1 MKVEKKTGA
10 FYIIGYLLEL
20 IIKYGD
26 WKKYILINLVN
37 LGSKYGNFL
46 HIFLKN
52 PPLYTLHQILFLVAM
67 VQKSCI
73 IICTII
79 EYPTILW
86 WKKSNPKEK

>member
-26 WKKYILINLVN
+26 WKKKLINLVN

-52 PPLYTLHQILFLVAM
+52 PPLYFFAPDFIFGCHGAKILYNSLHNNWIPNHLM
-67 VQKSCI
+67 M
-73 IICTII
+73 
-79 EYPTILW
+79 
-86 WKKSNPKEK
+86 KKK